1 MKEISIHT
9 FKEVIETE
17 HSNPTVDFINVC
29 TPTEYSE
36 KHIPGVRSVPLDELS
51 SRVSEFMNKNTIYI
65 HCRSGRRGR
74 TAIEKLQSLG
84 VQAELINVTG
94 GILAWDEA
102 GFRTHTLSAL
112 RMPLMQQVMLT
123 AGLLI
128 LLSHVLA
135 FFIYPESIYLSLV
148 VGLGLTF
155 SGITGWCGMAY
166 LLSKMPWNASS
177 STT

>member
-29 TPTEYSE
+29 TPTEYRE
-36 KHIPGVRSVPLDELS
+36 KHIPGVRSVPLDEIALHLN
-51 SRVSEFMNKNTIYI
+51 EFKNKNTIYI

-84 VQAELINVTG
+84 VKAELINVSG

-102 GFRTHTLSAL
+102 GFGTNSLSKDH
-112 RMPLMQQVMLT
+112 MPLMQQVMLT
-123 AGLLI
+123 AGLLV
-128 LLSHVLA
+128 LLSHLLSYTA
-135 FFIYPESIYLSLV
+135 HPHALYLSLF

-155 SGITGWCGMAY
+155 SGLTGWCGMA
-166 LLSKMPWNASS
+166 LILSKMPWNKR
-177 STT
+177 